1 MRWSLKERLKVN
13 KEESKGVKRTMEFAF
28 VIHGKSNIAV
38 LLLKQGYAKTALSKF
53 KEENSKYFEQLIEA
67 DSHASNN
74 KLGVYSNKA
83 AKIYKFIY
91 STKNSQSAKSIFST
105 LSEKGNLKGVIDFWF
120 SGQKFKIRID
130 TENCYIGFS
139 LIGIKIPMS
148 DQNHPEITEISN
160 TAKEFAKTLL
170 HQRDAV
176 VIVKFIDKKG
186 TFLGTCGLATT
197 QRKVKVRTML
207 KFYYQNDL

>member
-13 KEESKGVKRTMEFAF
+13 KEESKDVKRTIGFAS

-38 LLLKQGYAKTALSKF
+38 LLLKQGYVKTALSKF

-83 AKIYKFIY
+83 AKIYKFIDT
-91 STKNSQSAKSIFST
+91 TKNSKSAKTIFST
-105 LSEKGNLKGVIDFWF
+105 LTEKGNLQGVIDFWF

-130 TENCYIGFS
+130 TENFYIGFS
-139 LIGIKIPMS
+139 LIGIKIPMP
-148 DQNHPEITEISN
+148 DQN
-160 TAKEFAKTLL
+160 
-170 HQRDAV
+170 
-176 VIVKFIDKKG
+176 
-186 TFLGTCGLATT
+186 
-197 QRKVKVRTML
+197 
-207 KFYYQNDL
+207 